1 MPRLVRAAALL
12 LFAVTYSVSAAYE
25 PRHRQPTE
33 PFAGVLDEHPAIEYA
48 TRPPSDRVAL
58 LQRSIVHGTASL
70 SYRQPAGYLPSL
82 LDALEIPPES
92 QLLVFSKTGLQR
104 ADTGPDNPRA
114 LFFNDSVVV
123 GYVAGARFLEI
134 AAHDPE
140 QGVVFYTIDQLV
152 TLPVTAAA
160 AVDTNARPEHSRP
173 DIRRGTNCLTC
184 HVSGSTLDVPGMI
197 TRSNFTHDSGA
208 TIPQLGFHIVDHR
221 TPLTQR
227 WGGWF
232 VTGDYDTPPYG
243 GVGHMG
249 SVTTTIHPTRGDV
262 AATSNEVLLR
272 WLDEDIDGR
281 GYPSHE
287 SDIAALMVFDH
298 QMRAINLLTR
308 LNWEA
313 RVASYDGRTALSTD
327 GLRELVDEFVDYLLF
342 VGAAAPPAR
351 LTPRA
356 GFAAAFTAA
365 GPRDSRGRS
374 LRDLDLEHRLLRYP
388 CSYMVYSA
396 AFDHLPREVRT
407 AVYERLEATL
417 TDGDMEPKYSHVSP
431 DDRRAILEILRETK
445 PDWPAPR

>member
-1 MPRLVRAAALL
+1 MQPLAWAALL
-12 LFAVTYSVSAAYE
+12 LFSALAYSASAPLRPASLAQG
-25 PRHRQPTE
+25 QPKE
-33 PFAGVLDEHPAIEYA
+33 PFAGVLDEHPAIQYA
-48 TRPPSDRVAL
+48 MRRTNDRIARL
-58 LQRSIVHGTASL
+58 DKSIAQGTASL
-70 SYRQPAGYLPSL
+70 AYRQPAGYLLSTL
-82 LDALEIPPES
+82 EALGISPES

-104 ADTGPDNPRA
+104 ASTGPENPRA
-114 LFFNDSVVV
+114 LYFDDSVVV
-123 GYVAGARFLEI
+123 GYIPGARFLEI

-140 QGVVFYTIDQLV
+140 QGVVFYTVDQMV
-152 TLPVTAAA
+152 TPGVAAA
-160 AVDTNARPEHSRP
+160 PTP
-173 DIRRGTNCLTC
+173 DIRRGANCLTC

-197 TRSNFTHDSGA
+197 ARSNFTSAMGA

-232 VTGDYDTPPYG
+232 VTGVYDAPPYG

-249 SVTTTIHPTRGDV
+249 SVSTTIHPTRGDV

-272 WLDEDIDGR
+272 WMDEDIAAR

-313 RVASYDGRTALSTD
+313 RVASYEGRMEFSTGALK
-327 GLRELVDEFVDYLLF
+327 ELVDELADYFLFVDE
-342 VGAAAPPAR
+342 VPPPAR

-356 GFAAAFTAA
+356 GFARTFTAA

-374 LRDLDLEHRLLRYP
+374 LRELDLEHRLLRYS
-388 CSYMVYSA
+388 CSYMIYSA
-396 AFDHLPREVRT
+396 AFDHLPAEVRT
-407 AVYERLEATL
+407 AVYQRIEAML
-417 TDGDMEPKYSHVSP
+417 TARDMQSRHPHLSA

-445 PDWPAPR
+445 PDWPARM